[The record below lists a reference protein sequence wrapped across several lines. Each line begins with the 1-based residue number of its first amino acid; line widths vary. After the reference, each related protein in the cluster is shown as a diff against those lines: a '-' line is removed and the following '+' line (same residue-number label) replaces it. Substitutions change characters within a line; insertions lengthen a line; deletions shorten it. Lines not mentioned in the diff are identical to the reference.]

1 MTARDIDTA
10 TGDLL
15 ASLDEGVLTLTLNR
29 PEARNAM
36 SPAMVDA
43 LAGQLAWAELEPS
56 VKCVVLTGA
65 GKGFCAGGDVKG
77 MAARGDGTV
86 GDNTIDGAIHL
97 QRVKQHA
104 AAGKSSNGPR
114 SRVGWVDAEGG
125 LMTARDIDTATG
137 DLLASLDEGVLTL
150 TLNRPEARNAMS
162 PAMVDALA
170 GQLAWA
176 ELEPSVKCVVLTGAG
191 KGFCAGGD
199 VKGMAARGDGTV
211 GDNTIDGAIHLQRVK
226 QRATAGKL
234 FKMPKPTIASL
245 PGAAAGAGLSLALAC
260 DLRIMART
268 AIMTTAFARV
278 GFSGDYGGTYFLTQL
293 VGSAKAR
300 ELYYLSDRVSADEAL
315 RLGLA
320 NWVCEADELAAKTRE
335 IAGRLAQGPT
345 VAYRYMK
352 ENLNRAMAGDVDNC
366 LDLEATHH
374 IHCGQTEDH
383 REATK
388 AFVEKR
394 EPVFKGQ

>member
-1 MTARDIDTA
+1 MTA
-10 TGDLL
+10 
-15 ASLDEGVLTLTLNR
+15 
-29 PEARNAM
+29 
-36 SPAMVDA
+36 
-43 LAGQLAWAELEPS
+43 
-56 VKCVVLTGA
+56 C
-65 GKGFCAGGDVKG
+65 
-77 MAARGDGTV
+77 
-86 GDNTIDGAIHL
+86 
-97 QRVKQHA
+97 
-104 AAGKSSNGPR
+104 
-114 SRVGWVDAEGG
+114 
-125 LMTARDIDTATG
+125 DIDTATG

>member
-1 MTARDIDTA
+1 MTAQAIDTG
-10 TGDLL
+10 TDDLL
-15 ASLDEGVLTLTLNR
+15 ATLQEGVLTLTLNR
-29 PEARNAM
+29 PDARNAM
-36 SPAMVDA
+36 SRAMVDA
-43 LAGQLAWAELEPS
+43 LAAKLAWAEVEAS
-56 VKCVVLTGA
+56 VKCIVLTGA

-86 GDNTIDGAIHL
+86 GDNSIDGAIHL
-97 QRVKQHA
+97 QR
-104 AAGKSSNGPR
+104 
-114 SRVGWVDAEGG
+114 
-125 LMTARDIDTATG
+125 I
-137 DLLASLDEGVLTL
+137 
-150 TLNRPEARNAMS
+150 
-162 PAMVDALA
+162 
-170 GQLAWA
+170 
-176 ELEPSVKCVVLTGAG
+176 
-191 KGFCAGGD
+191 
-199 VKGMAARGDGTV
+199 
-211 GDNTIDGAIHLQRVK
+211 K

-245 PGAAAGAGLSLALAC
+245 PGAAAGAGLALALAC

-278 GFSGDYGGTYFLTQL
+278 GFSGDYGGSYFLTQL

-300 ELYYLSDRVSADEAL
+300 ELYYLSDRVGADEAM

-320 NWVCEADELAAKTRE
+320 NWACEPDELGARTQE
-335 IAGRLAQGPT
+335 IAQRLARGPT

-352 ENLNRAMAGDVDNC
+352 ENLNRAMAGDVDDC

-374 IHCGQTEDH
+374 IHCGQTQDH

-394 EPVFKGQ
+394 EPIFIGK

>member
-1 MTARDIDTA
+1 MTARDIDTG

-36 SPAMVDA
+36 SRAMNDA
-43 LAGQLAWAELEPS
+43 LADRLAWAETDPS

-97 QRVKQHA
+97 QR
-104 AAGKSSNGPR
+104 
-114 SRVGWVDAEGG
+114 
-125 LMTARDIDTATG
+125 I
-137 DLLASLDEGVLTL
+137 
-150 TLNRPEARNAMS
+150 
-162 PAMVDALA
+162 
-170 GQLAWA
+170 
-176 ELEPSVKCVVLTGAG
+176 
-191 KGFCAGGD
+191 
-199 VKGMAARGDGTV
+199 
-211 GDNTIDGAIHLQRVK
+211 K

-260 DLRIMART
+260 DLRIMAST
-268 AIMTTAFARV
+268 ALMTTAFARV

-300 ELYYLSDRVSADEAL
+300 ELYFLSDRVGADEAL

-320 NWVCEADELAAKTRE
+320 NWICGPDELAAKTRE
-335 IAGRLAQGPT
+335 IARRLAHGPT

-352 ENLNRAMAGDVDNC
+352 ENLNRAMAGEVDDC

-394 EPVFKGQ
+394 EPVFKGR